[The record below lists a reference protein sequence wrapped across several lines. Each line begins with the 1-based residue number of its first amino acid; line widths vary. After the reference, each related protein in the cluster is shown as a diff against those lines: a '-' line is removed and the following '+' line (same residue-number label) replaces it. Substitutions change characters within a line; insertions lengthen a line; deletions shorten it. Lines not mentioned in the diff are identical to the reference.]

1 MAGFLEF
8 ATLVFIGAQITHYCL
23 YPVCVYVIAKIAP
36 RLWLRGPI
44 RSRVS
49 LVVAAYNEIMVIAD
63 KIENSLRL
71 DWPNLEVVFVS
82 DGSDDGTT
90 EVIQEH
96 EKNGIVGLI
105 QEQRGGKAKALNRA
119 LGEVNGEIIVFSDAN
134 AIYAHDA
141 ISKLAA
147 NFADPSVGCVV
158 GSRKVSR
165 HGVDGEE
172 LSSVGRS
179 EGLYWRYEQFIKRN
193 ESLVDST
200 VGISGTMLALR
211 RDAIEPIP
219 EGIINDDVWL
229 ALAASRRGY
238 RVIYEPEAICWEK
251 PSLRSQDELK
261 RRKRMIAGRYKQ
273 LLTFSLWPWHNARV
287 VIMLFVHKFL
297 RLLMPFL
304 MIGALSANL
313 ALLAFP
319 PMAWLMQFTL
329 ATQLAFYG
337 LAVIGLIG
345 EFLGKRWRLPALA
358 YFVTVGNYGALVGFF
373 RYLFNKQTVLW
384 EKASR

>member
-1 MAGFLEF
+1 MAGFLEI
-8 ATLVFIGAQITHYCL
+8 ATLVFIGAQVTHYL
-23 YPVCVYVIAKIAP
+23 IYPVFVCVIAKIAP
-36 RLWLRGPI
+36 RLWRRGSI
-44 RSRVS
+44 EGRVS
-49 LVVAAYNEIMVIAD
+49 LVVAAYNEIEVIAE
-63 KIENSLRL
+63 KIKNSLGL

-82 DGSDDGTT
+82 DGSDDGTS
-90 EVIQEH
+90 EVIQEYEQH
-96 EKNGIVGLI
+96 GIIGLI
-105 QEQRGGKAKALNRA
+105 QEPRGGKAAALNRA
-119 LGEVNGEIIVFSDAN
+119 LDEIKADIIVFSDAN
-134 AIYAHDA
+134 AIYARDA
-141 ISKLAA
+141 ISKLVA

-158 GSRKVSR
+158 GSRKVSKP
-165 HGVDGEE
+165 GDGTD

-179 EGLYWRYEQFIKRN
+179 EGLYWRYEQFIKLN

-219 EGIINDDVWL
+219 KGIINDDVWL

-273 LLTFSLWPWHNARV
+273 LLTFSLWPWRKPRV
-287 VIMLFVHKFL
+287 VVMLFLHKFL

-319 PMAWLMQFTL
+319 PMGWLMQVTL
-329 ATQLAFYG
+329 AAQLVFYG
-337 LAVIGLIG
+337 LAMIGLIG

-358 YFVTVGNYGALVGFF
+358 YFITVGNYGALMGFF
-373 RYLFNKQTVLW
+373 RYLLNKQTVLW
-384 EKASR
+384 EKGSR